1 MKHDKISVCQDS
13 REYPDTISVGKA
25 IKMLSIKHAGDQHM
39 QHLLQNPDDA
49 PSFMSEKL
57 PHPKV
62 AALLFGGAVHKDEHN
77 NAYIN
82 ALYFDKYKNL
92 VVEKYWLSYPMLE
105 NARFAVAL

>member
-1 MKHDKISVCQDS
+1 MEYVSINVHQDAQ
-13 REYPDTISVGKA
+13 EYPDKITVGKA
-25 IKMLSIKHAGDQHM
+25 IKLLPINHAGDHQM

-57 PHPKV
+57 SHPKV
-62 AALLFGGAVHKDEHN
+62 AALLFGGAVHKDDN
-77 NAYIN
+77 NKAYIN
-82 ALYFDKYKNL
+82 ALYFNEDKKL